1 MAIQQ
6 FEAQRRTVLGK
17 KVARLRREGRVP
29 GIVYGPMV
37 EETVPVTVEQRDFMK
52 FFQSHGHSTLFDLQW
67 EDGKHSV
74 FVREVQLDPVTRR
87 PLHIDFFAPNLRRPV
102 RAMVPLVLH
111 NPVSIAG
118 GVLTE
123 ARTEI
128 EVEALPSLIP
138 HQIDVDVSVLE
149 HPGDAIRVGDV
160 KLPPNVIAI
169 TDEHEIVAQMEST
182 YQAPE
187 AGEAAEAP
195 IEAGT
200 APAPAGQAGSEST
213 GEASGE

>member
-1 MAIQQ
+1 MAIQT
-6 FEAQRRTVLGK
+6 FEAQRRTVIGK
-17 KVARLRREGRVP
+17 KVARLRREGRIP

-37 EETVPVTVEQRDFMK
+37 DETVPVTVDQRDFQK
-52 FFQSHGHSTLFDLQW
+52 FYQSNGHSTLFELRW

-74 FVREVQLDPVTRR
+74 FVREVQLEPVSRR

-111 NPVSIAG
+111 NPVTISG

-138 HQIDVDVSVLE
+138 HQIVVDVSVLE

-160 KLPPNVIAI
+160 KLPPDVIAI
-169 TDEHEIVAQMEST
+169 TDENEIVAQMEST
-182 YQAPE
+182 YVAPE
-187 AGEAAEAP
+187 VGEVAEEQAEVAAAP
-195 IEAGT
+195 T
-200 APAPAGQAGSEST
+200 PDGQAGSQST
-213 GEASGE
+213 GAAANS